1 MPKIDTTDPRITFA
15 RVTITVDGSE
25 ILVKSISYGDGI
37 QFGDVTGNAA
47 MSLGTTDGAY
57 AADEGS
63 LDVYADEFAEI
74 LEKFGTKFYSKTF
87 DISVA
92 YEKKGSSKL
101 TKDELIGCRWT
112 KRGGNDQAGGD
123 GLSRTL
129 GFKPAYVKFNGK
141 NPLDKMPTGAK

>member
-1 MPKIDTTDPRITFA
+1 MKLDTTDPRITFA
-15 RVTITVDGSE
+15 RVVITVDGSE

-37 QFGDVTGNAA
+37 QFSDVTGNAP

-57 AADEGS
+57 AADEGT
-63 LDVYADEFAEI
+63 LDVYADEYAQI
-74 LEKFGTKFYSKTF
+74 LEKFGTEFYRKSF

-92 YEKKGSSKL
+92 YEKDGSSKL

-112 KRGGNDQAGGD
+112 KRGVNDQAGGD

-129 GFKPAYVKFNGK
+129 GFKPAYVKFQGQAPLK
-141 NPLDKMPTGAK
+141 NMPTGAK